1 MVNPRPIRPKVS
13 GMATRLICARRIRVA
28 ITVCACFVMS
38 ACGGPDLTEDQDPL
52 ARASSIS
59 TLPSNVGP
67 SDCQP
72 PSPAEQTDLGLEVR
86 GAGDRSGV
94 WALFESAD
102 PLRSGQDI
110 RTWWRVA
117 GSHELELVLV
127 GSDREIPIE
136 NARPDPTLPWSRP
149 GDQWL
154 STVNFPQPGCWRI
167 SVTRGGGHGDVWVQV
182 S

>member
-1 MVNPRPIRPKVS
+1 MGVL
-13 GMATRLICARRIRVA
+13 GRLICTRRVCA
-28 ITVCACFVMS
+28 AMTVCASLAVS
-38 ACGGPDLTEDQDPL
+38 ACGGPNLTEDQDPL

-67 SDCQP
+67 ADCRP
-72 PSPAEQTDLGLEVR
+72 PSPAEQIDLGLEVH
-86 GAGDRSGV
+86 GTGDRSDV
-94 WALFESAD
+94 WVLFESAE
-102 PLRSGQDI
+102 PLRSGQSI
-110 RTWWRVA
+110 RAWWHVA

-127 GSDREIPIE
+127 GSDREIPVGD
-136 NARPDPTLPWSRP
+136 ARPDPTLPWNRP

-167 SVTRGGGHGDVWVQV
+167 SVTRGDAHGDVWVQV